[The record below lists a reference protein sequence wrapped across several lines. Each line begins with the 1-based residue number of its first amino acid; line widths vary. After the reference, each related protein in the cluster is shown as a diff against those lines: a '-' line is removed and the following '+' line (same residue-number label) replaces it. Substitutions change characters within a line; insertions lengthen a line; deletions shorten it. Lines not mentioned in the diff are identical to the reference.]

1 MTLIEKRQKL
11 AVLVKDA
18 RVKLD
23 AGDLEAYNKI
33 DADID
38 KLDTEIKAE
47 EKQQAR
53 EDALNQIPQ
62 PAQSKPT
69 PQDGGKPQKTTATA
83 EYKNAF
89 FHAVRGGK
97 TSLTGEERKILSDVM
112 TTGAESGGM
121 LVMPAELETSIR
133 ELLGKQVVMRRL
145 ATVITTTA
153 DRKITLASGY
163 GAASWIDEGGDYAAT
178 DDTFENKTIGSHKLG
193 RIIKVSEELLNDAE
207 FDLQGHIS
215 LSFGRSFT
223 EAEEPAYL
231 SGATA
236 GAGKQPVG
244 VLTDATTG
252 VTTAAA
258 TAITA
263 DELLDLFFALKAAY
277 RSNATFLMG
286 LATEKALRKLKNNT
300 TGDYMWQPGL
310 TAGQPNT
317 LLGRPVE
324 ISDYMPDFAAG
335 NKVIAFGD
343 FKQYTIKDTVGMRMQ
358 VLDQPYADK
367 GLIGFKGYERTD
379 GKLIVPEAIQTLVLK
394 AGS

>member
-11 AVLVKDA
+11 AVLVTDA
-18 RVKLD
+18 RAKLD
-23 AGDLEAYNKI
+23 AGDMEAYNKI

-38 KLDTEIKAE
+38 KLDAEIKAE
-47 EKQQAR
+47 EKQQER
-53 EDALNQIPQ
+53 EDALNQIQKPAQAKPQ
-62 PAQSKPT
+62 PEDS
-69 PQDGGKPQKTTATA
+69 GKPQKATATA

-89 FHAVRGGK
+89 FRAVRGGMS
-97 TSLTGEERKILSDVM
+97 SLTGEERKLLTNVM
-112 TTGAESGGM
+112 TTGESSGGM
-121 LVMPAELETSIR
+121 LVMPVELEASIR
-133 ELLGKQVVMRRL
+133 ELLEKQTVMRRL
-145 ATVITTTA
+145 ATTIVTTA
-153 DRKITLASGY
+153 DQKITLASGY
-163 GAASWIDEGGDYAAT
+163 GAASWIDEGGEYAAT

-223 EAEEPAYL
+223 AAEEPTYL

-236 GAGKQPVG
+236 DAGKQPVG
-244 VLTDATTG
+244 VLTDAQTG

-258 TAITA
+258 TAITS

-277 RSNATFLMG
+277 RPNATFLMG
-286 LATEKALRKLKNNT
+286 LATEKALRKLKNDT

-310 TAGQPNT
+310 SAGQPNT

-324 ISDYMPDFAAG
+324 ISDYMPDFVAG

-358 VLDQPYADK
+358 VLDQLYAAN
-367 GLIGFKGYERTD
+367 GLVGFKGYERTD
-379 GKLIVPEAIQTLVLK
+379 GKLIVPEAIQTMALK
-394 AGS
+394 AGA

>member
-1 MTLIEKRQKL
+1 MTLIEKKQKL
-11 AVLVKDA
+11 ATLVKDA
-18 RVKLD
+18 RAKLD
-23 AGDLEAYNKI
+23 AGDLDAYNKM
-33 DADID
+33 DAEID
-38 KLDTEIKAE
+38 KLENEIKAE
-47 EKQQAR
+47 EKQQEREAALSAVPKAKAKAQP
-53 EDALNQIPQ
+53 EDA
-62 PAQSKPT
+62 
-69 PQDGGKPQKTTATA
+69 GKPQKITATA

-97 TSLTGEERKILSDVM
+97 ASLTNEERKILTDVM
-112 TTGAESGGM
+112 TTGAESGGL
-121 LVMPAELETSIR
+121 LVMPAELEASIR
-133 ELLGKQVVMRRL
+133 ELLAKQVVMRRL

-153 DRKITLASGY
+153 DRKITLASSY
-163 GAASWIDEGGDYAAT
+163 GAAAWIDEGGDYTAT
-178 DDTFENKTIGSHKLG
+178 DDAFENKTIGSHKLG

-236 GAGKQPVG
+236 DAAKKPVG
-244 VLTDATTG
+244 ILTDAQTG

-258 TAITA
+258 TAITS

-286 LATEKALRKLKNNT
+286 ISTEKVLRKLKNDT

-324 ISDYMPDFAAG
+324 ISDFMPDFAAG
-335 NKVIAFGD
+335 AKAIAFGD

-367 GLIGFKGYERTD
+367 GLVGFKGYERTD

-394 AGS
+394 AGA

>member
-11 AVLVKDA
+11 AALVTDA
-18 RVKLD
+18 RAKLD
-23 AGDLEAYNKI
+23 AGDLEAYNKM

-38 KLDTEIKAE
+38 KLEAEIKAE
-47 EKQQAR
+47 EKQQER
-53 EDALNQIPQ
+53 EAALSAVPEAHAKPQ
-62 PAQSKPT
+62 PT
-69 PQDGGKPQKTTATA
+69 DGGKPQKVTATA
-83 EYKNAF
+83 EYKSAF

-97 TSLTGEERKILSDVM
+97 ASLTGEERKILSDVM

-133 ELLGKQVVMRRL
+133 ELIAKQVVMRRL

-215 LSFGRSFT
+215 LSFGRAFT

-236 GAGKQPVG
+236 DAAKKPVG
-244 VLTDATTG
+244 ALTDAQIG
-252 VTTAAA
+252 VTTAAS
-258 TAITA
+258 TAVTS

-277 RSNATFLMG
+277 RNASTFLMG
-286 LATEKALRKLKNNT
+286 IATEKALRKLKNAT

-324 ISDYMPDFAAG
+324 ISDYMPDFTAG
-335 NKVIAFGD
+335 NKIIAFGD

-367 GLIGFKGYERTD
+367 GLVGFKGYERTD
-379 GKLIVPEAIQTLVLK
+379 GKLIVPEAIQTMVLK
-394 AGS
+394 AGA